1 MGTHQ
6 VTTSYDERFDRLT
19 ARGREAVLAGT
30 HHRDGPLVD
39 GGRWGISVVLRPDP
53 TAAAAL
59 EALAGEAAA
68 AAGGGHWPTGSAA
81 TVHVTV
87 LPLEPYREKVPD
99 SDPKVVRYAT
109 GLRAAAAR
117 CGPVRLR
124 FTGVS
129 LSPVGVLAAAW
140 PVDGAADRLAGH
152 LKDTIGRNR
161 WSERDIW
168 YATLLHFTGEVR
180 HPRRL
185 VDWVAAH
192 RRIDPVPTRITT
204 VDLVAWS
211 SERDG
216 AQPLPV
222 TLASAPLTGTVAA
235 STSRP

>member
-1 MGTHQ
+1 
-6 VTTSYDERFDRLT
+6 
-19 ARGREAVLAGT
+19 
-30 HHRDGPLVD
+30 
-39 GGRWGISVVLRPDP
+39 
-53 TAAAAL
+53 
-59 EALAGEAAA
+59 
-68 AAGGGHWPTGSAA
+68 
-81 TVHVTV
+81 
-87 LPLEPYREKVPD
+87 
-99 SDPKVVRYAT
+99 YAT

-152 LKDTIGRNR
+152 LKDAMGRSR
-161 WSERDIW
+161 WSEHDMRS
-168 YATLLHFTGEVR
+168 ATPRHFAGEVR
-180 HPRRL
+180 APPRL
-185 VDWVAAH
+185 LDGAAAP